1 MQSKTLVKNMLDLAR
16 RDQLTLLARGN
27 VDLDYSPSAMGQL
40 YWIVEQ
46 EMSLREVKTRKPEM
60 AERLIQPGRAA
71 QPFYTFYGAHPGH
84 WIPVIPL
91 IMNRHW
97 LIGQLRLI
105 VDEAEATPAER
116 QAAAASVI
124 DKAFAGSQ
132 AHAELL
138 RESMRLL
145 NAGLGFHAIEI
156 ALIAKDDAGE
166 FPCYELG
173 QPLPVVDQVCPVCG
187 LITSRSASVPVTTC
201 EAQCGLACPT
211 LGQPPPPERLALSPP
226 DPFPPAAQPSDRLAP
241 AWIG

>member
-1 MQSKTLVKNMLDLAR
+1 MQLKTLVKNMLDLAR

-132 AHAELL
+132 AHAELP
-138 RESMRLL
+138 RCR
-145 NAGLGFHAIEI
+145 
-156 ALIAKDDAGE
+156 
-166 FPCYELG
+166 
-173 QPLPVVDQVCPVCG
+173 
-187 LITSRSASVPVTTC
+187 
-201 EAQCGLACPT
+201 
-211 LGQPPPPERLALSPP
+211 
-226 DPFPPAAQPSDRLAP
+226 
-241 AWIG
+241 